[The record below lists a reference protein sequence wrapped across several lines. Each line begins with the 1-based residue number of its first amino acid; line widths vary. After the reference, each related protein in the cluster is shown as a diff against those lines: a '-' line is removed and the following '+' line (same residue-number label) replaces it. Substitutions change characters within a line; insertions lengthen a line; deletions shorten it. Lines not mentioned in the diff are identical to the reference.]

1 MNVDV
6 TALPWW
12 ASTRR
17 EQIRHGSMMPPS
29 TKMVMPVV

>member
-6 TALPWW
+6 RAAVVGIDPSR
-12 ASTRR
+12 A
-17 EQIRHGSMMPPS
+17 IRHGSMMPPS